1 MNKQI
6 FGVLQLVRS
15 LERSGRPF
23 DLDRIAY
30 LSNCDLREVVLCMSK
45 LRRWGL
51 VDAHGR
57 VTERGHSVTRDL
69 RRISHATERRLPRA
83 A

>member
-15 LERSGRPF
+15 LERSGRRF
-23 DLDRIAY
+23 DLARIAHF
-30 LSNCDLREVVLCMSK
+30 SGRDPREVVLYMVK

-51 VDAHGR
+51 LDANGR
-57 VTERGHSVTRDL
+57 ITERGESVARDL
-69 RRISHATERRLPRA
+69 KHVSLASERPARA